1 MVTCPLCCQPGFSSS
16 DSLCSA
22 LINVTT
28 RKLCCPICNYVVVGL
43 DKFTIHMFSHS
54 LNKYG
59 TEHIKDSVLL
69 FQSNNANL
77 VSTKSIPYS
86 NNSSEGE
93 PIYSPNLSNSI
104 IKLQQ
109 SPNQESGVSSID
121 KRDWKMEINNQN
133 SMHKS
138 LNIPDSSLICFRSD
152 NGQLF
157 TISTDGVG
165 TTLKN
170 VTINTQNYITN
181 TNITTST
188 VQTSVTEKVQKRKYS
203 QVFEKDHVEAGN
215 VFDQKSP
222 DAESVN
228 SWPSTPSVL
237 SESEKQTGC
246 NFPEREFES
255 CKDLLTKGDFST
267 LCDDVN
273 ETDVKKDN
281 FCQNKIESEEI
292 LESHEKK
299 NGLIKKDCL
308 NCELCPYTFP
318 NKTIL
323 AMHKQ
328 LIHKKVDLDNEN
340 KQKLLLCNL
349 CPRTFNLRS
358 SLMIHRR
365 VAHAGGFGN
374 PENDNSKQ
382 PNTKPACNI
391 CGKFFKKE
399 IHLSQHMKAHDEKQW
414 QCTICSKTFTTKY
427 FLKKHRRLHT
437 GETPYKCNTCGKSF
451 TFQQSYHKHLLYHN
465 DEKPYCC
472 AQCGRLFKE
481 LSTLHNHER
490 IHSGEKPFSCETCDF
505 TIYFVLTNTQHITV
519 CVHVCVFFESMLTN

>member
-1 MVTCPLCCQPGFSSS
+1 MTLPMVTCPLCCQPGFSSS

-59 TEHIKDSVLL
+59 MENVKDSLLL
-69 FQSNNANL
+69 FQPNNAHSVSSRSIQCSNNAL
-77 VSTKSIPYS
+77 
-86 NNSSEGE
+86 EGE
-93 PIYSPNLSNSI
+93 PINSPNLSNSL
-104 IKLQQ
+104 IKLQHNA
-109 SPNQESGVSSID
+109 NQESDMNTMD

-133 SMHKS
+133 SMQKS
-138 LNIPDSSLICFRSD
+138 LNIPDTSLICFRSD

-157 TISTDGVG
+157 TISTDGIG
-165 TTLKN
+165 TSLKN

-203 QVFEKDHVEAGN
+203 QVFEKDHVEASN
-215 VFDQKSP
+215 VLDQKSP

-237 SESEKQTGC
+237 SESEKQTSS

-267 LCDDVN
+267 LCDEIN
-273 ETDVKKDN
+273 ETDTKKDN
-281 FCQNKIESEEI
+281 CPNKIETEEI
-292 LESHEKK
+292 HVSNEKK
-299 NGLIKKDCL
+299 NDLIKKDCL

-328 LIHKKVDLDNEN
+328 LIHKKVDLDTEN

-365 VAHAGGFGN
+365 VAHAGGFGKS
-374 PENDNSKQ
+374 PI
-382 PNTKPACNI
+382 NI
-391 CGKFFKKE
+391 
-399 IHLSQHMKAHDEKQW
+399 IL
-414 QCTICSKTFTTKY
+414 
-427 FLKKHRRLHT
+427 
-437 GETPYKCNTCGKSF
+437 
-451 TFQQSYHKHLLYHN
+451 
-465 DEKPYCC
+465 
-472 AQCGRLFKE
+472 
-481 LSTLHNHER
+481 
-490 IHSGEKPFSCETCDF
+490 
-505 TIYFVLTNTQHITV
+505 
-519 CVHVCVFFESMLTN
+519 

>member
-1 MVTCPLCCQPGFSSS
+1 MTLPMVTCPLCCQPGFNSS

-43 DKFTIHMFSHS
+43 DKFTIHLFSHS

-59 TEHIKDSVLL
+59 MEHIRDSVLL
-69 FQSNNANL
+69 CQSNNANL
-77 VSTKSIPYS
+77 VSSRSIPCN
-86 NNSSEGE
+86 NNSFEAE
-93 PIYSPNLSNSI
+93 PLNSPNLSNSL
-104 IKLQQ
+104 IKLQHNA
-109 SPNQESGVSSID
+109 NQDSDLNSVD
-121 KRDWKMEINNQN
+121 KREWKMEMNNQN
-133 SMHKS
+133 SLQKS
-138 LNIPDSSLICFRSD
+138 LNIPDTSLICFRSD
-152 NGQLF
+152 SGQLF
-157 TISTDGVG
+157 TISTEGMG

-188 VQTSVTEKVQKRKYS
+188 VQTSMTEKVQKRKYS
-203 QVFEKDHVEAGN
+203 QVFEKDQIETGN

-222 DAESVN
+222 DVESIN

-273 ETDVKKDN
+273 ETDMKKDSHSP
-281 FCQNKIESEEI
+281 NKIDPEENHES
-292 LESHEKK
+292 LAKK
-299 NGLIKKDCL
+299 NDLIKKDCL

-328 LIHKKVDLDNEN
+328 LIHKKVDSDVEN

-374 PENDNSKQ
+374 SESDNSKQ
-382 PNTKPACNI
+382 PHTKPACNI

-437 GETPYKCNTCGKSF
+437 GETPYKCNTCSKSF

-519 CVHVCVFFESMLTN
+519 CVHVCVFF